1 MFKLGKN
8 FVQTRTDYIIRISA
22 LYDDNNPLGIEVED
36 VGVDVNS
43 FEVTFST
50 SKTPNRVPVFV
61 RPLGHYQEYEFHPI
75 EFNLTD
81 TEASEAYANLPKFIG
96 DLWNAQYEV
105 FDQNPYE
112 LAVWNNNRKYIHDS
126 NIRIL
131 MDESD
136 KNLLSLT
143 PLLMDEL
150 KVIKRGTNIGFSSN
164 DVQ

>member
-8 FVQTRTDYIIRISA
+8 FVQTRTDYIIRMSA
-22 LYDDNNPLGIEVED
+22 LYDDHNILGIEVED
-36 VGVDVNS
+36 VEVEVDS

-50 SKTPNRVPVFV
+50 SKNANRVPVFV

-75 EFNLTD
+75 EFNLTEA
-81 TEASEAYANLPKFIG
+81 EASEAYANLPKFIG

-112 LAVWNNNRKYIHDS
+112 LAVWNNNRKHVHDS
-126 NIRIL
+126 NVRIM

-150 KVIKRGTNIGFSSN
+150 KVIKRETNIGFSSN
-164 DVQ
+164 DVR